1 MEEMGEGLG
10 KKGKKY
16 LCINYTGKERQYM
29 ITVTINKKSRFSTP
43 IILNL
48 YFSIRL
54 QSFPGMARE
63 PMMFSFYFLS

>member
-43 IILNL
+43 ITSKLRFAIKM
-48 YFSIRL
+48 
-54 QSFPGMARE
+54 QSFGE
-63 PMMFSFYFLS
+63 LGIESMMFSFYFLL